1 MWPTAREMCIRDSY
15 STCGTDGGN
24 GIHRAGCQSGLEVI
38 QAAQDQ
44 AEQDQTY
51 QNAAGERDNRMQ
63 LADIE
68 HQKQDN
74 RRNQGQQ
81 QRYADLAF
89 SCVGFLC
96 ILIPVG
102 GLDCFAGGAEALT
115 PDAGALEYKG
125 CPENTQ

>member
-1 MWPTAREMCIRDSY
+1 MRLSRP
-15 STCGTDGGN
+15 
-24 GIHRAGCQSGLEVI
+24 
-38 QAAQDQ
+38 AQDQ

-89 SCVGFLC
+89 SCGGFLF

-115 PDAGALEYKG
+115 PGRGHA
-125 CPENTQ
+125 

>member
-1 MWPTAREMCIRDSY
+1 MIAGDRSHHASKAHY

-89 SCVGFLC
+89 SCGGFLSSSSR
-96 ILIPVG
+96 
-102 GLDCFAGGAEALT
+102 
-115 PDAGALEYKG
+115 
-125 CPENTQ
+125 